1 MAAPRPKSP
10 HRLHAHALS
19 NSSTLSNSID
29 MREDISFFSVSR
41 ENAPHHQTHHPLRCI
56 RHITC
61 GVHLLARSSD
71 RWRLWLLWRWQI
83 WRRTAHSASRVEY
96 GVAYRAKRAEQF
108 HNELRYS
115 VGIQLSSAVWTN
127 RTAGW
132 ELALSNSF
140 DALSNSFEQ
149 VPRDKECAVVQSL
162 KPKVAHFVTLE
173 FSFDAVPRGVLKL
186 QNVGSRMLLLEFVGD
201 GRRQCVRHRG
211 WSIHVGWHRPRRT
224 GRNDVAAG
232 DGDENRVFVLT
243 KGPGARDGER
253 SFGRHPSNSFTTPD
267 TKRTKGQGPGMVN
280 VLLAAIHSDSFTTS
294 GD

>member
-41 ENAPHHQTHHPLRCI
+41 ENAPHQTHHPLRCI

-115 VGIQLSSAVWTN
+115 VGIQLSSVVWTY
-127 RTAGW
+127 RTAKGW
-132 ELALSNSF
+132 ELGCV
-140 DALSNSFEQ
+140 EQ
-149 VPRDKECAVVQSL
+149 QLRTRATRERTC
-162 KPKVAHFVTLE
+162 
-173 FSFDAVPRGVLKL
+173 
-186 QNVGSRMLLLEFVGD
+186 
-201 GRRQCVRHRG
+201 
-211 WSIHVGWHRPRRT
+211 RRT
-224 GRNDVAAG
+224 VAEA
-232 DGDENRVFVLT
+232 
-243 KGPGARDGER
+243 
-253 SFGRHPSNSFTTPD
+253 
-267 TKRTKGQGPGMVN
+267 QGC
-280 VLLAAIHSDSFTTS
+280 AFCHA
-294 GD
+294 

>member
-41 ENAPHHQTHHPLRCI
+41 ENAPHQTHHPLRCI

-115 VGIQLSSAVWTN
+115 VGIQLSSAVWTY
-127 RTAGW
+127 RTAKGW
-132 ELALSNSF
+132 EVAFSNSF
-140 DALSNSFEQ
+140 DALSNSFEH

-186 QNVGSRMLLLEFVGD
+186 QNVGSRMLLLECVSLC
-201 GRRQCVRHRG
+201 RRQRVRHSG
-211 WSIHVGWHRPRRT
+211 WSIHVCLHRPRRT
-224 GRNDVAAG
+224 GRSAAAARTARRTRLLLRAIG
-232 DGDENRVFVLT
+232 PALSSVELVLRRSPDGHL
-243 KGPGARDGER
+243 
-253 SFGRHPSNSFTTPD
+253 
-267 TKRTKGQGPGMVN
+267 
-280 VLLAAIHSDSFTTS
+280 
-294 GD
+294 

>member
-1 MAAPRPKSP
+1 
-10 HRLHAHALS
+10 
-19 NSSTLSNSID
+19 

-41 ENAPHHQTHHPLRCI
+41 ENAPHQTHNPLRCI

-140 DALSNSFEQ
+140 DALSNSFEH
-149 VPRDKECAVVQSL
+149 VPCDKECAVVQSL
-162 KPKVAHFVTLE
+162 KPKVTHFVTLE

-186 QNVGSRMLLLEFVGD
+186 QNVGSSAGCSSSNVSVTAAASAFATAVG
-201 GRRQCVRHRG
+201 RSTCVCIVPAAR
-211 WSIHVGWHRPRRT
+211 VAAPPRR
-224 GRNDVAAG
+224 GR
-232 DGDENRVFVLT
+232 
-243 KGPGARDGER
+243 PGGLDCSYER
-253 SFGRHPSNSFTTPD
+253 SGQRSPRLSSCCVGAPMAICESCNS
-267 TKRTKGQGPGMVN
+267 KASKKANCGN
-280 VLLAAIHSDSFTTS
+280 
-294 GD
+294 